1 MEKLFAIN
9 WAEFFIPTH
18 SLAEII
24 VRGTFMYLA
33 LFLILR
39 FLLQRQSSAIGLADV
54 LVIVLIAD
62 AAQGA
67 MAKEYKSVTEGI
79 VLVLTIVFWDFAID
93 WLGYRFKSLAFL
105 TRPPPIPL
113 VENGQMVVRNM
124 RREMITKEELLSQI
138 REQGVSSLDE
148 VKMACLEGNGEIS
161 VIKRSGN
168 RNSKPSKK
176 KQPRKD
182 DADCGSSSSANHA
195 PAHQD
200 RGGADRGDE
209 KGHDLTG
216 QTQYQGHMVAD
227 ERAGDADQYAGHE
240 AARLPDDLAREPGAC
255 PWPDG
260 R

>member
-1 MEKLFAIN
+1 MEKLFAVD

-24 VRGTFMYLA
+24 LRGTFMYLS

-39 FLLQRQSSAIGLADV
+39 FLLQRQSSALGLADI

-67 MAKEYKSVTEGI
+67 LAKGYKSVTEGV

-113 VENGQMVVRNM
+113 VENGQMVARNM

-138 REQGVSSLDE
+138 REQGLSGIDE
-148 VKMACLEGNGEIS
+148 VKQAMSRRGRRNQRHQAGVGEEVPVQTVKEETGEA
-161 VIKRSGN
+161 VIATITAYQRIMRHPIRIAAAATAAMRKGTICPVRRSI
-168 RNSKPSKK
+168 K
-176 KQPRKD
+176 
-182 DADCGSSSSANHA
+182 
-195 PAHQD
+195 
-200 RGGADRGDE
+200 
-209 KGHDLTG
+209 
-216 QTQYQGHMVAD
+216 
-227 ERAGDADQYAGHE
+227 
-240 AARLPDDLAREPGAC
+240 AR
-255 PWPDG
+255 W
-260 R
+260 